1 MDPIKQYIDVGP
13 CNGRSW
19 MPPGLSVFTESMNPL
34 EKQGGGID
42 DSEVVPARVNIAL
55 TRIIQTPTRPD
66 LLGQ

>member
-1 MDPIKQYIDVGP
+1 
-13 CNGRSW
+13 